1 MTLVARHGALS
12 DIGLHRKTNEDTFV
26 VRPPLYA
33 VCDGMGGA
41 NAGEVASGLAAETLA
56 AEVAK
61 GTPVHA
67 AAEAANAAV
76 YRRAHDNVE
85 QTGMGTTLTAFVL
98 EGSTARFAHIGDS
111 RAYLLRDGAL
121 RQVSDDHSLVGEMVR
136 DGRLTEEEAAV
147 HPHRSILS
155 RALGT
160 EPHARIDEFT
170 EEVLPGDVLLLCSD
184 GLSGPVPADAIKLAL
199 TRSDPQAA
207 AERLILEARK
217 QGGPDNIT
225 AVVVHIDEGPHRV
238 QDGSEETTL
247 VQPADPEADVATGE
261 LPFVI
266 AAPDPEA
273 PAGDAADA
281 LAAQAAALR
290 AGDEGHA
297 GAGARRRRGPPPQAL
312 GAPARR
318 RRGAARAA
326 RRGAGGRRVLPQ
338 HPLLH
343 RRRRR
348 DRHHLQ
354 RRAGQGRP
362 RAAARRLPAQ
372 LRQLRLALA
381 VRQDPR
387 RRAAG
392 ARPPGRARPRLH
404 ARDVQVSR
412 RNLELVFLVLAGAV
426 STMAYVSV
434 YAGRFREINRVSI
447 IYGLVFVGIFV
458 LLHLLERIFL
468 PQADPFLLPITALLA
483 AIGLTEIFRI
493 KPSLA
498 LVQGQWLLVGAGL
511 FVLTVLVV
519 RDHMKLDHYR
529 YLIGAVGLALLV
541 VTIVLGTTINGAKL
555 WIHAFGFSIQPSEFA
570 KLAIVIF
577 LAGYLDD
584 KKVML
589 SVPQR
594 HVLGVPV
601 PAFKYFGPLLVMW
614 VLSLAML
621 VFMKDFGMALLFMS
635 IFVGLMYMATAR
647 VVYVVAGVGLFAAA
661 GAIAVYIV
669 PHVQDRFAI
678 WLDPWKDSLGS
689 GYQLLQSLFT
699 IADGGIVGAGFG
711 RGYLLYPDRTPVVPD
726 LQTDFIFAAIANE
739 MGLLGAAGV
748 ILVFLLF
755 VWRGFRIAVYAPDG
769 FSKLL
774 AAGLATAFAL
784 QTFIIIGGVTRLIP
798 LTGITLPFVSY
809 GGSSITANLMLV
821 ALLLMVSNRT
831 NIIRGGT
838 DLERRKLAERG

>member
-1 MTLVARHGALS
+1 
-12 DIGLHRKTNEDTFV
+12 
-26 VRPPLYA
+26 
-33 VCDGMGGA
+33 
-41 NAGEVASGLAAETLA
+41 
-56 AEVAK
+56 
-61 GTPVHA
+61 
-67 AAEAANAAV
+67 
-76 YRRAHDNVE
+76 
-85 QTGMGTTLTAFVL
+85 
-98 EGSTARFAHIGDS
+98 
-111 RAYLLRDGAL
+111 
-121 RQVSDDHSLVGEMVR
+121 
-136 DGRLTEEEAAV
+136 
-147 HPHRSILS
+147 
-155 RALGT
+155 
-160 EPHARIDEFT
+160 
-170 EEVLPGDVLLLCSD
+170 
-184 GLSGPVPADAIKLAL
+184 
-199 TRSDPQAA
+199 
-207 AERLILEARK
+207 
-217 QGGPDNIT
+217 
-225 AVVVHIDEGPHRV
+225 
-238 QDGSEETTL
+238 
-247 VQPADPEADVATGE
+247 
-261 LPFVI
+261 
-266 AAPDPEA
+266 
-273 PAGDAADA
+273 
-281 LAAQAAALR
+281 
-290 AGDEGHA
+290 
-297 GAGARRRRGPPPQAL
+297 
-312 GAPARR
+312 
-318 RRGAARAA
+318 
-326 RRGAGGRRVLPQ
+326 
-338 HPLLH
+338 
-343 RRRRR
+343 
-348 DRHHLQ
+348 
-354 RRAGQGRP
+354 
-362 RAAARRLPAQ
+362 
-372 LRQLRLALA
+372 
-381 VRQDPR
+381 
-387 RRAAG
+387 
-392 ARPPGRARPRLH
+392 
-404 ARDVQVSR
+404 VSR
-412 RNLELVFLVLAGAV
+412 RNLELVFLILAGAV

-434 YAGRFREINRVSI
+434 YAGRFREINRISI

-458 LLHLLERIFL
+458 LLHLLERVFL

-498 LVQGQWLLVGAGL
+498 LTQGQWLLVGAGL
-511 FVLTVLVV
+511 FILTVLIV
-519 RDHMKLDHYR
+519 RDHMRLDRYR

-614 VLSLAML
+614 VFSLAML

-647 VVYVVAGVGLFAAA
+647 VVYVVAGAGLFAAA

-669 PHVQDRFAI
+669 PHVQDRFRV
-678 WLDPWKDSLGS
+678 WLDPWPYADTT

-699 IADGGIVGAGFG
+699 IADGGVAGAGFG
-711 RGYLLYPDRTPVVPD
+711 RGYLLFANKAPVVPD

-739 MGLLGAAGV
+739 MGLLGAAGI
-748 ILVFLLF
+748 ILVYLLF

-784 QTFIIIGGVTRLIP
+784 QTFIIIGGVTRVIP

-838 DLERRKLAERG
+838 DLERRRLAERG